1 MSRHP
6 LRASAHDLGARE
18 WCGRIE
24 APQPCIGVRIRPET
38 PMPPQPC
45 VGVRI
50 WPETPMIPA
59 SGHDAA
65 LARAVAVAA
74 VRSTARRLLT
84 PAV

>member
-38 PMPPQPC
+38 PM
-45 VGVRI
+45 
-50 WPETPMIPA
+50 IPA